1 MIMPIPHADGNTDTY
16 NEKTEVVYG
25 INNTT
30 VTILQFLYNSILE
43 LNICVDRVWPII
55 IYKYTFLKKRFLIL
69 KVEVLNLE
77 LLQKLLV
84 TIYYTVGN

>member
-1 MIMPIPHADGNTDTY
+1 MPIPHANGNIDTY

-43 LNICVDRVWPII
+43 LNICVDNVWPQII
-55 IYKYTFLKKRFLIL
+55 IQIDFFRKAFLDL
-69 KVEVLNLE
+69 KSRGAKSRIITEITSGNL
-77 LLQKLLV
+77 L
-84 TIYYTVGN
+84 

>member
-1 MIMPIPHADGNTDTY
+1 MPVSHANGNIDTY

-43 LNICVDRVWPII
+43 LNICVDQCLATNN
-55 IYKYTFLKKRFLIL
+55 YTNRLF
-69 KVEVLNLE
+69 
-77 LLQKLLV
+77 
-84 TIYYTVGN
+84 

>member
-1 MIMPIPHADGNTDTY
+1 MPIPHADGNTDTY

-30 VTILQFLYNSILE
+30 VTILQFLYNSLRE
-43 LNICVDRVWPII
+43 LNICIDSVWPKII
-55 IYKYTFLKKRFLIL
+55 IQIDPFRKALLDLKREAL
-69 KVEVLNLE
+69 KLE

-84 TIYYTVGN
+84 TIYYTVRN